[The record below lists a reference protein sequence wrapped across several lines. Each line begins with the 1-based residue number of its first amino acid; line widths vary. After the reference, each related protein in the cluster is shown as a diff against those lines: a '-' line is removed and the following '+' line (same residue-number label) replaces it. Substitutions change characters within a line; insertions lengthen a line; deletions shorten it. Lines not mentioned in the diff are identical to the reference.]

1 MKAMAAELA
10 DAVLQACAEIRYV
23 AMRCDGQLWLRER
36 AGLHNASSSESDKYE
51 ELIVNPTLL
60 TLVSQRGDIDCG
72 GAQFV
77 LIRYGNFFQFVA
89 PIAGGHISIGME
101 PDCNPLAVLESL
113 MPLLGRY
120 GATVPERAR

>member
-1 MKAMAAELA
+1 MDAIGTDLAEA
-10 DAVLQACAEIRYV
+10 ILQARTEVRYV
-23 AMRCDGQLWLRER
+23 ALRRAGQLSLHER
-36 AGLHNASSSESDKYE
+36 GGLNNASSSESDKYE

-60 TLVSQRGDIDCG
+60 TLVGQRGDIDCG

-101 PDCNPLAVLESL
+101 PDCNPLVVLDSL
-113 MPLLGRY
+113 EPVLRRY
-120 GATVPERAR
+120 GAIVDKYIL